1 MDTVISFVDDT
12 AAGQYDCGICLNKLK
27 NPVYIGCGSH
37 FFCNECI
44 LKLLSHSFSGQFPC
58 PNCRHLC
65 DQSQINRIEYIDRQM
80 DQLQV
85 RCPNHQITPTK
96 LQWLRRQKTN
106 KTTIKMQSK
115 QSAEDSS
122 FRCSGRIN
130 SMKSKAPS
138 PPVQVENGNNISL
151 HRSRSRASMTVNT
164 DVDSPSNSRSRS
176 RDRYNLRHSSHSI
189 LIELHSKSMPFCPE
203 KVEISQN
210 ANRCTLIATIENVIY
225 WQPAN
230 GRGIGAIYKNTVQSV
245 HWNWCYVN
253 TAAYYCSG
261 NRLNLTIKNVVRS
274 RSIARNA
281 VKRIFRETVC
291 LRIY

>member
-1 MDTVISFVDDT
+1 METIISFVDDT

-44 LKLLSHSFSGQFPC
+44 LKLLSHSHSGQFPC
-58 PNCRHLC
+58 PNCRRLC

-85 RCPNHQITPTK
+85 RCPNYQITPTK

-106 KTTIKMQSK
+106 KTTIKMESK

-122 FRCSGRIN
+122 FRCSGSIN
-130 SMKSKAPS
+130 SMKSQAPS
-138 PPVQVENGNNISL
+138 PPVQVEMNGIPVFHSHENGNNITF

-176 RDRYNLRHSSHSI
+176 RDRYNLRHSTHIPFSLSFTPNQCHFAQKKSRSHR
-189 LIELHSKSMPFCPE
+189 M
-203 KVEISQN
+203 Q
-210 ANRCTLIATIENVIY
+210 
-225 WQPAN
+225 
-230 GRGIGAIYKNTVQSV
+230 IGA
-245 HWNWCYVN
+245 
-253 TAAYYCSG
+253 
-261 NRLNLTIKNVVRS
+261 L
-274 RSIARNA
+274 
-281 VKRIFRETVC
+281 
-291 LRIY
+291 